1 MKKKTVKTRKEMF
14 KTMFMTDRKWFH
26 IGRKVPKGFKEL
38 PGGIHL
44 GKGIW
49 ILKMEKDDAKD

>member
-1 MKKKTVKTRKEMF
+1 MANIPTRKVKM
-14 KTMFMTDRKWFH
+14 FH

-38 PGGIHL
+38 PGSIHL

-49 ILKMEKDDAKD
+49 LLKMELIKESKNEK